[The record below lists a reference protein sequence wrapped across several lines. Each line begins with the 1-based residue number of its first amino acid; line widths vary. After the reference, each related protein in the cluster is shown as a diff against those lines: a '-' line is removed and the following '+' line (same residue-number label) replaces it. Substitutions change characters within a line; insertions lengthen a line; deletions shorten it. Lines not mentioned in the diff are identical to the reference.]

1 MSTLYCIVTAPCK
14 DWPISSS
21 HTSYPAYMR
30 SPSCLPLAAH
40 HLGSLQDTRGLSR
53 PPHTTYCPAGLLVR
67 TQVHCQTSHSAR
79 NPCTVAHHQDTGPNL
94 EVGITW
100 ASSTGTPLCGT
111 WLEKRGYHSGVT
123 RGNGKGHIIGN
134 IYKGTCTREKI
145 ILPHFLYLCSCILVY
160 SRKPSLWTNII
171 VTLEYTVSK
180 CVKLFDCLS
189 DLMNLSSTGYLPHLH
204 HPGRGITVSFASEY
218 MASLSVSLPFAKRTK
233 HLKTKHR
240 LLWKLRQK

>member
-1 MSTLYCIVTAPCK
+1 MSATGCTSSGFTTGYP
-14 DWPISSS
+14 WPVQATPYDLLSSRS
-21 HTSYPAYMR
+21 SCQDPRFTVRPVILPGIHVRWHTIR
-30 SPSCLPLAAH
+30 
-40 HLGSLQDTRGLSR
+40 
-53 PPHTTYCPAGLLVR
+53 
-67 TQVHCQTSHSAR
+67 
-79 NPCTVAHHQDTGPNL
+79 DTGPNL

-189 DLMNLSSTGYLPHLH
+189 DPNEPLINWISSP
-204 HPGRGITVSFASEY
+204 PAS
-218 MASLSVSLPFAKRTK
+218 SGSGDNCFICV
-233 HLKTKHR
+233 
-240 LLWKLRQK
+240 